1 MMGVKE
7 GGSSKRELA
16 SLLLG
21 VGVALFILL
30 ASGSL
35 KNVDYGDAST
45 FGAATTTMMA
55 SYGGHSIHCHALDD
69 ANNCIKGVNARGAN
83 SSILWLGNS
92 QIHAVNQAIG
102 NDQTAVPAL
111 FESMKAKDL
120 DLVVFSQPNSNLQEH
135 WILFEYLSTKLPVKK
150 LILPVVFDD
159 TREEGLR
166 KEVADAL
173 GDEGVRKKVLT
184 YDLGVKLLNSKE
196 LSKNSQSTN
205 TQSVNSQ
212 STNTQSVNSQS
223 TNTQSADSQSTN
235 AQSANSQISN
245 IRYKSNATAQ
255 TYDSWLENF
264 SVLWHKYSSEVI
276 SCLNNF
282 GNLYVNVNKPMIGEG
297 IELDINAFLER
308 HSDLW
313 RMRPDLRA
321 QVIYGYLYT
330 WRNLAFGITPNSKRK
345 VIRGR
350 YKDNME
356 ALRIT
361 LESAL
366 RNNIETYVYIAPIR
380 NDVPIP
386 YDNIEYANFKT
397 EVENIARTYHSNFI
411 NYEDLIPANYWGE
424 KGSTGKGSL
433 EIDFMHFQAK
443 GHQMLA
449 KKLAELVK

>member
-7 GGSSKRELA
+7 GGGSVRELA

-21 VGVALFILL
+21 VCVALFILV
-30 ASGSL
+30 ASSSP
-35 KNVDYGDAST
+35 KKVDYGDAAN

-55 SYGGHSIHCHALDD
+55 SYDGHSIHCHALDD

-102 NDQTAVPAL
+102 NDQTAVPTL
-111 FESMKAKDL
+111 FESMKAKGL

-205 TQSVNSQ
+205 A
-212 STNTQSVNSQS
+212 
-223 TNTQSADSQSTN
+223 QSANSQSTN

-264 SVLWHKYSSEVI
+264 SVLWLKYSSEVI

-386 YDNIEYANFKT
+386 YDDIEYANFKT

>member
-1 MMGVKE
+1 MNWRAMIGCE
-7 GGSSKRELA
+7 GGGSSIYELA

-21 VGVALFILL
+21 VGVALSILL
-30 ASGSL
+30 VSSSA
-35 KNVDYGDAST
+35 KKVDYGDAAA
-45 FGAATTTMMA
+45 FGAATTTFMA
-55 SYGGHSIHCHALDD
+55 SYGSNPIHCHALDD
-69 ANNCIKGVNARGAN
+69 ANLCIKGVNARGAN

-111 FESMKAKDL
+111 FESFKAKGL
-120 DLVVFSQPNSNLQEH
+120 DLVVFSQPNANLQEH

-150 LILPVVFDD
+150 LILPVVLDD

-166 KEVADAL
+166 KEIADAL
-173 GDEGVRKKVLT
+173 SDEKVRKKVLT

-196 LSKNSQSTN
+196 LSKISQSIN
-205 TQSVNSQ
+205 TQSD
-212 STNTQSVNSQS
+212 NTQSD
-223 TNTQSADSQSTN
+223 NTQIGNINQTN
-235 AQSANSQISN
+235 
-245 IRYKSNATAQ
+245 KAT
-255 TYDSWLENF
+255 TNLYDACLEKFN
-264 SVLWHKYSSEVI
+264 VLWFKYSSDTI
-276 SCLNNF
+276 FWRNYF
-282 GNLYVNVNKPMIGEG
+282 GNLYINENKPMLGES
-297 IELDINAFLER
+297 IELDINTFLDR
-308 HSDLW
+308 HSDIW
-313 RMRPDLRA
+313 RMRPDLRV

-330 WRNLAFGITPNSKRK
+330 WRNLAFGITPNSKRR

-366 RNNIETYVYIAPIR
+366 KNNIETYVYIVPIR
-380 NDVPIP
+380 NDTPIP
-386 YDNIEYANFKT
+386 YDNIEYDNFKK
-397 EVENIARTYHSNFI
+397 EVENIARTYNSNFI

-424 KGSTGKGSL
+424 KGSTGKGGL

-443 GHQMLA
+443 GHQLLA

>member
-1 MMGVKE
+1 MTE
-7 GGSSKRELA
+7 GEKGGCSKYELA

-21 VGVALFILL
+21 VGVALFILV
-30 ASGSL
+30 ASSTP
-35 KNVDYGDAST
+35 KKMDYGDAAT
-45 FGAATTTMMA
+45 FGAATTTIMT
-55 SYGGHSIHCHALDD
+55 SYGGHPIHCHALDD
-69 ANNCIKGVNARGAN
+69 ANLCIKGANARGAN

-102 NDQTAVPAL
+102 DDETAVPAL
-111 FESMKAKDL
+111 FESMKAKGL
-120 DLVVFSQPNSNLQEH
+120 DLVVFSQPNANLQEH

-173 GDEGVRKKVLT
+173 SDERVRKKVLT
-184 YDLGVKLLNSKE
+184 YDLGAKLLLSKE
-196 LSKNSQSTN
+196 LSKISQSTN
-205 TQSVNSQ
+205 TQS
-212 STNTQSVNSQS
+212 TNTQ
-223 TNTQSADSQSTN
+223 T
-235 AQSANSQISN
+235 ANSQI
-245 IRYKSNATAQ
+245 
-255 TYDSWLENF
+255 
-264 SVLWHKYSSEVI
+264 
-276 SCLNNF
+276 
-282 GNLYVNVNKPMIGEG
+282 GNLYVNTNKPMLGES
-297 IELDINAFLER
+297 IELDINNFLER

-313 RMRPDLRA
+313 RMRPDLRV

-350 YKDNME
+350 YKDNIE

-361 LESAL
+361 LDSAQK
-366 RNNIETYVYIAPIR
+366 NNIETYVYIAPIR

-386 YDNIEYANFKT
+386 YDNIEYTNFKN
-397 EVENIARTYHSNFI
+397 EVENIARTYNSNFI

-443 GHQMLA
+443 GHQLLA
-449 KKLAELVK
+449 KKLAELIK

>member
-35 KNVDYGDAST
+35 KSVDYGDAST

-205 TQSVNSQ
+205 
-212 STNTQSVNSQS
+212 
-223 TNTQSADSQSTN
+223 

-297 IELDINAFLER
+297 LELDINAFLER

-313 RMRPDLRA
+313 RMRPDLRV

-345 VIRGR
+345 IIRGR

-361 LESAL
+361 LDSAQK
-366 RNNIETYVYIAPIR
+366 NNIETYVYIAPIR